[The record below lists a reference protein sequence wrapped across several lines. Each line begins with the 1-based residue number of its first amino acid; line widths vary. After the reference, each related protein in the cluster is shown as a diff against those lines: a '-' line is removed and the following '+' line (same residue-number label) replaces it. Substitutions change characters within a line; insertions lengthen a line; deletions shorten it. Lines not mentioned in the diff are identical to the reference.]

1 MAEWFNG
8 QNVAVI
14 IFFIGLA
21 GVIMRKNMMMT
32 VIAIGVMNV
41 AVILAFVTMNASV
54 YDSAPMV
61 AHNVTE
67 AADPLPQALMITS
80 VVIGVAVRAMM
91 LVLILNIY
99 RARGTLDWAQAKL
112 IREGRDDVVVPVG
125 FAEPV
130 SIMRTIADRWR
141 ALSGDEAGD

>member
-1 MAEWFNG
+1 MAEWLNG
-8 QNVAVI
+8 QNVSVI

-32 VIAIGVMNV
+32 VISIGVMNV
-41 AVILAFVTMNASV
+41 AVILSFVTINATV
-54 YDSAPMV
+54 DHRAPMAALTV
-61 AHNVTE
+61 VE

-99 RARGTLDWAQAKL
+99 RGKGTIDWAQAKA
-112 IREGRDDVVVPVG
+112 IREGRGDVVVPVG

-130 SIMRTIADRWR
+130 SLARIAEWMRRW
-141 ALSGDEAGD
+141 SGDADGE